1 MEKKIITH
9 LLSPKGYMVM
19 LLIVVMACI
28 PIFIREIYILHLMAL
43 IGIYTIYSSSWNL
56 LAYSGQAS
64 LGHAAFLGIGGFAA
78 TLLAVYFGVPPW
90 LSLLVGGA
98 FASGM
103 GFLVGLTCV
112 RLREWFLA
120 MVTFGFAVIAQT
132 VTHVLD
138 KYTHGVL
145 GYSPPPLVSS
155 KIQYY
160 YAILSLAAT
169 TVLLIYLIM
178 KSKIGLA
185 FSAIRENELEAKMM
199 GVNTAKY
206 KLIAFMMSTFFAGLS
221 GALLAYFTGHISEY
235 YYNAENSFM
244 PLMMTLIGGLGTIE
258 GPIIGSITIR
268 FIEELLHNLPVI
280 KWIINGVVL
289 ITVVI
294 FLPKGISSLLRK
306 ALKR

>member
-1 MEKKIITH
+1 MAH
-9 LLSPKGYMVM
+9 LLSPKGYVVI
-19 LLIVVMACI
+19 LLIVVTACI
-28 PIFIREIYILHLMAL
+28 PIFIKDLYIIHVIAL

-64 LGHAAFLGIGGFAA
+64 LGHAAFLGIGAFSA
-78 TLLAVYFGVPPW
+78 TLLAVYFGFPPW

-120 MVTFGFAVIAQT
+120 MVTFGFAIIAQT

-138 KYTHGVL
+138 EYTHGVI
-145 GYSPPPLVSS
+145 GYPPPPLVSS
-155 KIQYY
+155 KVQYY
-160 YAILSLAAT
+160 YAILFLAVAT
-169 TVLLIYLIM
+169 VFLINLIV
-178 KSKIGLA
+178 KTKIGLA
-185 FSAIRENELEAKMM
+185 LSAIRENELEAKIM

-206 KLIAFMMSTFFAGLS
+206 KLIAFMISTFFAGLA
-221 GALLAYFTGHISEY
+221 GALLAYFTGHVSEY
-235 YYNAENSFM
+235 IYNAENSFM

-258 GPIIGSITIR
+258 GPIIGSALITFVEEFLRFIDPTIR
-268 FIEELLHNLPVI
+268 
-280 KWIINGVVL
+280 WISIGAFL
-289 ITVVI
+289 IVVVI

-306 ALKR
+306 ALKW

>member
-1 MEKKIITH
+1 
-9 LLSPKGYMVM
+9 MVM
-19 LLIVVMACI
+19 LIIVLMACI
-28 PIFIREIYILHLMAL
+28 PIFIRDLYILHIMTL

-64 LGHAAFLGIGGFAA
+64 LGHAAFLGIGGFAS
-78 TLLAVYFGVPPW
+78 TLLAVYFSFPPW

-145 GYSPPPLVSS
+145 GYSPPDLVGS

-160 YAILSLAAT
+160 YAILFLTTAA
-169 TVLLIYLIM
+169 VFLIYLIM
-178 KSKIGLA
+178 RSKIGLA

-206 KLIAFMMSTFFAGLS
+206 KLIAFMMSTFFAGLA

-235 YYNAENSFM
+235 IYNVENSFM

-258 GPIIGSITIR
+258 GPIIGSALITFVEEFLRFIDPTIR
-268 FIEELLHNLPVI
+268 
-280 KWIINGVVL
+280 WISIGVFL
-289 ITVVI
+289 IAVVI
-294 FLPKGISSLLRK
+294 FLPKGISSLIRK